1 MASDSAQNL
10 HSLAKLAFGGG
21 TPRRAA
27 ITALI
32 VGTILVGINHG
43 DTAISGEPVPFHK
56 VLLTYCVPYLV
67 ATWGAITGK
76 MSILNSDQD
85 P

>member
-1 MASDSAQNL
+1 MASDSAHNL
-10 HSLAKLAFGGG
+10 RSLAKLAFGGG
-21 TPRRAA
+21 TPRKAA

-32 VGTILVGINHG
+32 VGSVLIGINHG
-43 DTAISGEPVPFHK
+43 DSVLAGEPVALHK

-76 MSILNSDQD
+76 MSVPSSDQD
-85 P
+85 R